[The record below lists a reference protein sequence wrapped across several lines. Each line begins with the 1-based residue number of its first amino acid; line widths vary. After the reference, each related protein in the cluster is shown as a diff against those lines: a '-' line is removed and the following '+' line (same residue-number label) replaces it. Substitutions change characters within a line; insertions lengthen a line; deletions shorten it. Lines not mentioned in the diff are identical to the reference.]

1 MTSIKK
7 IIDLNQTTYHDQPS
21 YPGLPRI
28 RINRLFTLPLDI
40 ANVSELHL
48 HTHAGT
54 HIDAPYHFEENGE
67 TLDNIP
73 LDRLVGEAVVI
84 NLPKKP
90 NEGITLEDLKKY
102 EKQIKKDDIV
112 IINTGWYKK
121 RGFNKEWLK
130 QWPYLTKEAAE
141 WLRQKKI
148 KAIGIDVCA
157 IDQYG
162 TQDFPAHHILLSANI
177 PIIEELANLDEI
189 KTERTFI
196 VALPL
201 KIVGSDAAPARVI
214 AITF

>member
-1 MTSIKK
+1 MISVKK

-28 RINRLFTLPLDI
+28 KINRLFTLPIDI

-84 NLPKKP
+84 HLPKKP
-90 NEGITLEDLKKY
+90 NEGITVEDLKKY

-121 RGFNKEWLK
+121 SCFNNVSIN
-130 QWPYLTKEAAE
+130 QRPYLTIEA
-141 WLRQKKI
+141 
-148 KAIGIDVCA
+148 
-157 IDQYG
+157 
-162 TQDFPAHHILLSANI
+162 
-177 PIIEELANLDEI
+177 
-189 KTERTFI
+189 
-196 VALPL
+196 
-201 KIVGSDAAPARVI
+201 
-214 AITF
+214 